1 MRTMRTTRQRGA
13 VAVVVAFVLVV
24 LIAVL
29 GLVIDLGHLYI
40 VKTEL
45 QNAADSCALAA
56 ARELNDLSAGAS
68 DRGKAAGV
76 TAGTNNNMDLQGKAA
91 LFRAADVT
99 FSASISGPW
108 SDTVD
113 SKTVYARC
121 APYEKVPYSVAQWI
135 THVGD
140 TNPMLVNAEAI
151 ARPVGG
157 KSYCAVPIA
166 MCTNDPLDIA
176 DLHKGLWY
184 SGRLGSGTATSGNY
198 DWVRFPGS
206 SGGSDL
212 GDIIAG
218 PGVCSLD
225 AKKVDSEPGV
235 SQGVAQAW
243 NTRFGLYSGSYKDV
257 DQYPPDRTGY
267 AFTKDRY
274 DSKGNVLPGSWPYLV
289 TSPAPPLPA
298 ASYPLRAA
306 SNAYDGT
313 AFGNSGSWSGSIDPN
328 YTMRKGA
335 AVADP
340 PDLTLLPYDPRALLA
355 DNGKPMNLVG
365 NPSPLSG
372 AMHAEKGQDR
382 RMVFMPIIACNAWS
396 SGKKNIDVIDWACA
410 FMLHPINDANQDV
423 ELEFRGLASKNECGT
438 TGVPGD
444 FGPPVPAL
452 VK

>member
-1 MRTMRTTRQRGA
+1 MRTNRTNTGTRQRGA
-13 VAVVVAFVLVV
+13 VAVVVAFVLIV
-24 LIAVL
+24 LLAVL

-56 ARELNDLSAGAS
+56 ARELNDLSVGAS

-76 TAGTNNNMDLQGKAA
+76 TAGTNNKMDMQGQAVSLTA
-91 LFRAADVT
+91 GDVT
-99 FSASISGPW
+99 FSSSLSGPW

-113 SKTVYARC
+113 NKTVYARC

-135 THVGD
+135 THVAD
-140 TNPMLVNAEAI
+140 TNPMQVNAEAV

-166 MCTNDPLDIA
+166 MCTNDPLDIS

-184 SGRLGSGTATSGNY
+184 SGRLGAGTATSGNY
-198 DWVRFPGS
+198 DWVRFPGA
-206 SGGSDL
+206 SGSSDL
-212 GDIIAG
+212 GDIVAG

-243 NTRFGLYSGSYKDV
+243 NTRFGLYAGSYKDM
-257 DQYPPDRTGY
+257 DLYQPDRSGY

-274 DSKGNVLPGSWPYLV
+274 DNKGNVLPGSWPYLV

-298 ASYPLRAA
+298 ASYPLRVA

-313 AFGNSGSWSGSIDPN
+313 TFDPN
-328 YTMRKGA
+328 YTARKSV
-335 AVADP
+335 AVSDP
-340 PDLTLLPYDPRALLA
+340 PDPSKLPLLPYDPRALLA
-355 DNGKPMNLVG
+355 DNAKPMNLVG
-365 NPSPLSG
+365 NPSPLS
-372 AMHAEKGQDR
+372 AALHVEKGQDR

-396 SGKKNIDVIDWACA
+396 SGKKNIDVVDWACA
-410 FMLHPINDANQDV
+410 FMLHPINDANTDV
-423 ELEFRGLASKNECGT
+423 ELEFRGLKSKGECAT
-438 TGVPGD
+438 TGMPGE

-452 VK
+452 VR